1 MKSKHAPL
9 IRCGIAML
17 IALFLIAAK
26 PAPSFAACKSA
37 SGTPLTRAQ
46 VKQELMDLEAAGYD
60 LGRTSDDSYPDDIL
74 RAERKI
80 AEKRQHASAR
90 TACQPTGTSACTDVS
105 E

>member
-1 MKSKHAPL
+1 MLEVLSL
-9 IRCGIAML
+9 IT
-17 IALFLIAAK
+17 AK
-26 PAPSFAACKSA
+26 PTLSFAACKSA

-80 AEKRQHASAR
+80 TEKQQHASAR
-90 TACQPTGTSACTDVS
+90 TACHPTGTSACTDVAN
-105 E
+105 